1 MGLSLS
7 VRHNSN
13 MRIIIDK
20 TSDHPN
26 IFDTSELLRPEEAL
40 KEKEAFRDYSKDD
53 VIGERV
59 RRTYY
64 EMQTNQT
71 VEFVIVNHMNK
82 VGTKIPREGL
92 WGIRLHSCYPWHT
105 GKDYT
110 HLMAP
115 GDQQIM
121 DWVLE
126 FNKYDLY
133 TKSTQV
139 PDVTALKPYYQ
150 TLIDKYLPGSVSF

>member
-1 MGLSLS
+1 
-7 VRHNSN
+7 

-64 EMQTNQT
+64 EMHTNQT
-71 VEFVIVNHMNK
+71 VEFVKQKHEKWLKFDHMEATIMEAL
-82 VGTKIPREGL
+82 VCLAGVHSRLGGYFYPCTISEEL
-92 WGIRLHSCYPWHT
+92 WS
-105 GKDYT
+105 
-110 HLMAP
+110 
-115 GDQQIM
+115 
-121 DWVLE
+121 
-126 FNKYDLY
+126 
-133 TKSTQV
+133 
-139 PDVTALKPYYQ
+139 
-150 TLIDKYLPGSVSF
+150 

>member
-1 MGLSLS
+1 
-7 VRHNSN
+7 

-64 EMQTNQT
+64 EMHTNQT
-71 VEFVIVNHMNK
+71 VEFVKQKHEKWLKFDHMEATIMEALVCLFILVQLVRNYSHK
-82 VGTKIPREGL
+82 L
-92 WGIRLHSCYPWHT
+92 
-105 GKDYT
+105 
-110 HLMAP
+110 AP
-115 GDQQIM
+115 
-121 DWVLE
+121 
-126 FNKYDLY
+126 
-133 TKSTQV
+133 
-139 PDVTALKPYYQ
+139 
-150 TLIDKYLPGSVSF
+150 